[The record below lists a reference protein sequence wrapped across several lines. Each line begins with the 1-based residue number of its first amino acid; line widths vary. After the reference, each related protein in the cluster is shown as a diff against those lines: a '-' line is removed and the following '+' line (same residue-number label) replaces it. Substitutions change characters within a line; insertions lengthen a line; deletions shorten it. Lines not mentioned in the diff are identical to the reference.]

1 MIVRVFRVRT
11 HPGREAEF
19 RQFLIETGRPGLLQR
34 EGCLGAIIGQRTW
47 GDRPESLFISRWASR
62 EALEQ
67 FAGEHWEQGHIHA
80 KAAHLI
86 AEVYCDNYEEI
97 E

>member
-11 HPGREAEF
+11 HPGRETEF
-19 RQFLIETGRPGLLQR
+19 RQFMLDIGRPGLFKR
-34 EGCLGAIIGQRTW
+34 EGCVGAFIGQRTW
-47 GDRPESLFISRWASR
+47 GDQPESLVISRWASR
-62 EALEQ
+62 EALEA
-67 FAGEHWEQGHIHA
+67 FAGEHWESGHIND

-86 AEVYCDNYEEI
+86 AEVFCDNYEEI